1 MRGNFRKYFFAL
13 VVLAALGLIAYHS
26 RHKIHITDFTWS
38 KLRNSV
44 AQANI
49 WLLLLA
55 FIGIYGAYAIRA
67 VRWQRFSQYC
77 GKTRFLDVF
86 SGTIMGFAAIFVL
99 GRPGEPVR
107 PLLLARKSKCPVPA
121 MFGIWVLERLFERT

>member
-26 RHKIHITDFTWS
+26 RHKIHLEEFTWS
-38 KLRNSV
+38 KLKNSV

-55 FIGIYGAYAIRA
+55 LVGIYACYAIRA
-67 VRWQRFSQYC
+67 VRWQRFSKYC
-77 GKTRFLDVF
+77 GTSKFLDVF
-86 SGTIMGFAAIFVL
+86 SGT
-99 GRPGEPVR
+99 
-107 PLLLARKSKCPVPA
+107 LAGDVAP
-121 MFGIWVLERLFERT
+121 FGSSSDA

>member
-1 MRGNFRKYFFAL
+1 MRGNLRKSLLAL
-13 VVLAALGLIAYHS
+13 AVLAALGLIAYHS

-38 KLRNSV
+38 KLKDSV

-55 FIGIYGAYAIRA
+55 LLGIYGCYAIRA
-67 VRWQRFSQYC
+67 VRWQRFSRYC

-86 SGTIMGFAAIFVL
+86 NPPLMVFGAIFVL

-107 PLLLARKSKCPVPA
+107 PLLLARKGDSPVA
-121 MFGIWVLERLFERT
+121 SM